1 MVSAFCK
8 LSPMQQKNRAI
19 VYFDGFNFYYGC
31 FKSSRSADWRACKW
45 LDLEAFCAGMFAH
58 LEIRRIR
65 YFTARIAPSPLDPG
79 AELRQAE
86 YLRAIATLPTVSLHE
101 GTYSMMRKERYL
113 ADPASHPPTLAVP
126 HRKVPVI
133 VNEEKGSDVSLATYL
148 VADAFRDEFDI
159 AIVISNDSD
168 LYEPIRIVS
177 DPDELDK
184 PVLLVNPH
192 PHRVASRLRQMPGV
206 QYWKMTLN
214 KLQDAQL
221 PDRIQDHAGVITKP
235 PTW

>member
-1 MVSAFCK
+1 
-8 LSPMQQKNRAI
+8 MQQPARAT

-31 FKSSRSADWRACKW
+31 FKSGRSSDWRACKW
-45 LDLEAFCAGMFAH
+45 LDLEAFCAGMFPQ

-65 YFTARIAPSPLDPG
+65 YFAARIAPSPLDPG

-86 YLRAIATLPTVSLHE
+86 YLRAITTLPTVSLHE
-101 GTYSMMRKERYL
+101 GSYSTMRKERYL
-113 ADPASHPPTLAVP
+113 ADPHVRTPTLMVP
-126 HRKVPVI
+126 HQKVHVI

-148 VADAFRDEFDI
+148 VADGFRNDYDT

-177 DPDELDK
+177 DPAELGK

-192 PHRVASRLRQMPGV
+192 PHRVASRLQQMPSV
-206 QYWKMTLN
+206 HYWKMTLN
-214 KLQDAQL
+214 KLQNAQF
-221 PDRIQDHAGVITKP
+221 PDQLQDQSGIITKP
-235 PTW
+235 SNW